1 MDQYWPAYK
10 AYQYPE
16 ISRRINENEFKEV
29 INLAKKF
36 GLRRLYF

>member
-16 ISRRINENEFKEV
+16 LSRGITKEEFQEA

-36 GLRRLYF
+36 GLKRIYV